1 MVDWSSL
8 VKLPSMI
15 VNKCERIEAHRLVC
29 TAIQRPMSRGW
40 QGFGLNLCKVC
51 RGREKAMLIVR
62 GKHLKKAVDDETYLK
77 QVHLYLKDTL
87 LDSFKTQG

>member
-1 MVDWSSL
+1 
-8 VKLPSMI
+8 
-15 VNKCERIEAHRLVC
+15 
-29 TAIQRPMSRGW
+29 
-40 QGFGLNLCKVC
+40 
-51 RGREKAMLIVR
+51 MLIVR